1 MLDLPGPCVQCQGA
15 GILVNLCDEE
25 LSTGFSRRLPSF
37 KISLIA
43 LGRMN
48 FMGTGVEEDK
58 EVRHLLP

>member
-1 MLDLPGPCVQCQGA
+1 MCVRSCRALCQGP

-25 LSTGFSRRLPSF
+25 LSTGFSRRLPNF

-43 LGRMN
+43 QGRMN

-58 EVRHLLP
+58 EVRHPWP